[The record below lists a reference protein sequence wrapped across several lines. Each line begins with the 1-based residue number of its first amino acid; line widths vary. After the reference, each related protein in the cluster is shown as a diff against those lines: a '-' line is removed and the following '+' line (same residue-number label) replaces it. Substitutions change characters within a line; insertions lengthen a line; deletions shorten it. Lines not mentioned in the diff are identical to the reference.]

1 MGISKK
7 DASKMK
13 NLAREGKQISK
24 IVLEDFPEYD
34 YWDVY
39 SEVYGA
45 GEQSAQGV
53 KWMITNRLNQLV
65 EADSR
70 DRQVIINEL
79 NELIWYLYDNHR
91 RNQKKL
97 GKIRQVL
104 SK

>member
-1 MGISKK
+1 MAIPKK
-7 DASKMK
+7 DANRMK

-24 IVLEDFPEYD
+24 IAVEDFPEYD

-65 EADSR
+65 AADSR
-70 DRQVIINEL
+70 DRQDIINEL
-79 NELIWYLYDNHR
+79 NELVWYLYDNYR
-91 RNQKKL
+91 SNQRKL
-97 GKIRQVL
+97 DSIRQVL
-104 SK
+104 GK